1 MVARLV
7 DPTSDPVWARLVDE
21 APGSYVFHHP
31 AWMRLLRRT
40 YHYPLAGVCAFDGGR
55 VVAGLPVALVASRLT
70 GRRLVALPFSDVCAP
85 LCVAD
90 APDAA
95 LETVAARLL
104 REREARAVRLEVRAA
119 FPQAGA
125 PVLRY
130 LEHVLELRPSVE
142 VVRKRIAGNVRRGAN
157 KARREGL
164 AVERRT
170 DRAALEV
177 FYSLHLRTRRRL
189 GVPTQPKRFI
199 VGLTELF
206 DLGLGYVALVRQ
218 GDTPAAA
225 AVFLS
230 GGGTV
235 LTYKYSAT
243 DEGARRLRPMNLLF
257 WEAVGWACDD
267 GFECLDMGRVDV
279 GQEGLATFKR
289 ELGADERGL
298 AYTFAG
304 DQPADRGHGTVDRA
318 LAAVITRTPP
328 AVGRAVGE
336 LLYPHAG

>member
-7 DPTSDPVWARLVDE
+7 DPTTDPDWARLGDE
-21 APGSYVFHHP
+21 APGAYVFHHP
-31 AWMRLLRRT
+31 AWIRLLRRT
-40 YHYPLAGVCAFDGGR
+40 YRYPIAGVCAFDGGR
-55 VVAGLPVALVASRLT
+55 VVAGLPVALVSSRLT
-70 GRRLVALPFSDVCAP
+70 GRRLVALPFSDVCPP

-90 APDAA
+90 APDDA
-95 LETVAARLL
+95 LERVAGRLL

-119 FPQAGA
+119 FRQAGA
-125 PVLRY
+125 PIPRY
-130 LEHVLELRPSVE
+130 LEHVLELGPSVE
-142 VVRKRIAGNVRRGAN
+142 AVRRRIAGNVRRGAN

-170 DRAALEV
+170 DRAALEA
-177 FYSLHLRTRRRL
+177 FYSLHLRTRQRL

-199 VGLTELF
+199 VGLSELF
-206 DLGLGYVALVRQ
+206 DEGLGYVALVRQ

-230 GGGTV
+230 GGGNV
-235 LTYKYSAT
+235 LTYKYSAA
-243 DEGARRLRPMNLLF
+243 DEAARRLRPMNLLF

-267 GFECLDMGRVDV
+267 GFERLDMGRVDV

-289 ELGADERGL
+289 EVGADERGL
-298 AYTFAG
+298 AYTFVG
-304 DQPADRGHGTVDRA
+304 GQPDRGHGTVDRA
-318 LAAVITRTPP
+318 LAAVITHTPP
-328 AVGRAVGE
+328 VVGRGIGE